1 MLSLRR
7 PDIIRIASRG
17 SRLAMWQSEWVR
29 GRLAAAWPDRRFD
42 IVKIETVGD
51 KILDRPLP
59 EIGGKGLFT
68 EELESA
74 LRSAD
79 VDLAVHSLKDLPTD
93 LAPGLVVGAV
103 CEREDPRD
111 AWVSGSNGAPDIP
124 AVAPGAR
131 IGTSSERRRAQVLAA
146 RPDVQV
152 ASIRG
157 NVETRLRKLDE
168 GQYDAVIVAAAGLLR
183 LGLAERITSFLEPP
197 EWLSAPGQGAVAV
210 ESRAD
215 DSAIDILLRPIEDDT
230 ARAETAAE
238 RSLLARLQGGCQ
250 VPVGARA
257 WARGDELILHA
268 LVATPDGS
276 QVIRANGTGVCDQA
290 AELGVRVAE
299 GMLERGGEAIV
310 ATFREPGNGG

>member
-1 MLSLRR
+1 
-7 PDIIRIASRG
+7 
-17 SRLAMWQSEWVR
+17 MWQSEWVR
-29 GRLAAAWPDRRFD
+29 DRLAAAWPDRRFE
-42 IVKIETVGD
+42 IVEIETKGD
-51 KILDRPLP
+51 RILDRPLP

-74 LRSAD
+74 LRSGD

-93 LAPGLVVGAV
+93 PAVGLKVGAV

-111 AWVSGSNGAPDIP
+111 AWVSAAGGPPDIAAAQP
-124 AVAPGAR
+124 NAR
-131 IGTSSERRRAQVLAA
+131 IGTSSERRRAQLLAA

-168 GQYDAVIVAAAGLLR
+168 GQYDAVIMAAAGLLR
-183 LGLAERITSFLEPP
+183 LGLAQRITSYLEPP

-215 DSAIDILLRPIEDDT
+215 DPVIDELLRPIDDDA
-230 ARAETAAE
+230 ARAETVAE
-238 RSLLARLQGGCQ
+238 RTLLAALQGGCQ

-257 WARGDELILHA
+257 WARGEELILHA

-276 QVIRANGTGVCDQA
+276 QVIRAHGGAGRDNA
-290 AELGVRVAE
+290 EELGVRVAE
-299 GMLERGGEAIV
+299 DMLSRGGEAIV
-310 ATFREPGNGG
+310 ATFREAGSGG

>member
-1 MLSLRR
+1 
-7 PDIIRIASRG
+7 
-17 SRLAMWQSEWVR
+17 MWQSEWVR
-29 GRLAAAWPDRRFD
+29 DRLAAAWPDRRFE
-42 IVKIETVGD
+42 IVEIETKGD
-51 KILDRPLP
+51 RILDRPLP

-74 LRSAD
+74 LRSGD

-93 LAPGLVVGAV
+93 SAVGLKVGAV

-111 AWVSGSNGAPDIP
+111 AWVSAAGGPPDIAAAQP
-124 AVAPGAR
+124 NAR

-168 GQYDAVIVAAAGLLR
+168 GQYDAVIMAAAGLLR
-183 LGLAERITSFLEPP
+183 LGLAQRITSYLEPP

-215 DSAIDILLRPIEDDT
+215 DPVIDELLRPIDDDA
-230 ARAETAAE
+230 ARAETVAE
-238 RSLLARLQGGCQ
+238 RTLLAALQGGCQ

-257 WARGDELILHA
+257 WARGEELILHA

-276 QVIRANGTGVCDQA
+276 QVIRAHGGAGRDNA
-290 AELGVRVAE
+290 EELGVRVAE
-299 GMLERGGEAIV
+299 DMLSRGGEAIV
-310 ATFREPGNGG
+310 ATFREAGSGG

>member
-1 MLSLRR
+1 
-7 PDIIRIASRG
+7 
-17 SRLAMWQSEWVR
+17 MWQSEWVR
-29 GRLAAAWPDRRFD
+29 DRLAAAWPDLRFE
-42 IVKIETVGD
+42 IVEIETKGD

-74 LRSAD
+74 LRSGD

-93 LAPGLVVGAV
+93 PAVGLKVGAV

-111 AWVSGSNGAPDIP
+111 AWVGAAGGPPDIAAAQP
-124 AVAPGAR
+124 NAR

-168 GQYDAVIVAAAGLLR
+168 GQYDAVIMAVAGLLR
-183 LGLAERITSFLEPP
+183 LGLAQRITSYLEPP

-215 DSAIDILLRPIEDDT
+215 DPVIDDLLRPIDDDA

-238 RSLLARLQGGCQ
+238 RTLLAALQGGCQ

-257 WARGDELILHA
+257 WARGEELILHA
-268 LVATPDGS
+268 LVATPDGA
-276 QVIRANGTGVCDQA
+276 QVIRAHGGGGRDNA
-290 AELGVRVAE
+290 EELGVRVAE
-299 GMLERGGEAIV
+299 DMLSRGGEAIV
-310 ATFREPGNGG
+310 ATFREAGSGG

>member
-1 MLSLRR
+1 
-7 PDIIRIASRG
+7 
-17 SRLAMWQSEWVR
+17 MWQSEWVR
-29 GRLAAAWPDRRFD
+29 DRLAATWPDRRFE

-51 KILDRPLP
+51 KLLDRPLP

-74 LRSAD
+74 LRSGD

-93 LAPGLVVGAV
+93 LGAGLRLGAV
-103 CEREDPRD
+103 CLREDPRD
-111 AWVSGSNGAPDIP
+111 AWVS
-124 AVAPGAR
+124 APGGASDIRAAAPRAR
-131 IGTSSERRRAQVLAA
+131 VGTSSERRRAQVLAA

-152 ASIRG
+152 AAIRG

-168 GQYDAVIVAAAGLLR
+168 GQYDAVIMAAAGLLR
-183 LGLAERITSFLEPP
+183 LGLAQRITSYLDPP

-210 ESRAD
+210 ESRED
-215 DSAIDILLRPIEDDT
+215 DPAIDQLLRPIEDGT

-238 RSLLARLQGGCQ
+238 RTLLARLQGGCQ

-276 QVIRANGTGVCDQA
+276 RVIRANGSGVCNQA
-290 AELGVRVAE
+290 EELGVRVADD
-299 GMLERGGEAIV
+299 MLERGGEAIV

>member
-1 MLSLRR
+1 
-7 PDIIRIASRG
+7 
-17 SRLAMWQSEWVR
+17 MWQSEWVR
-29 GRLAAAWPDRRFD
+29 DKLSAAWPDRRFE

-74 LRSAD
+74 LRSGD
-79 VDLAVHSLKDLPTD
+79 VDVAVHSLKDLPTE
-93 LAPGLVVGAV
+93 LAAGLVVGAV

-111 AWVSGSNGAPDIP
+111 AWVSGSGGATDIR
-124 AVAPGAR
+124 AVPPGAR
-131 IGTSSERRRAQVLAA
+131 IGTSSERRRALVLAA
-146 RPDVQV
+146 RPDVLV
-152 ASIRG
+152 ESIRG

-168 GQYDAVIVAAAGLLR
+168 GRYDAVIMAAAGLVR
-183 LGLAERITSFLEPP
+183 LGLAQRITSYLEPP

-210 ESRAD
+210 ESRED
-215 DSAIDILLRPIEDDT
+215 DLAIDELLRPIDDDA

-238 RSLLARLQGGCQ
+238 RTLLARLQGGCQ

-257 WARGDELILHA
+257 WAHGAELTLHA

-276 QVIRANGTGVCDQA
+276 RVIRANGSGASDRA
-290 AELGVRVAE
+290 EELGVRVAE
-299 GMLERGGEAIV
+299 EMLDRGGEAIV
-310 ATFREPGNGG
+310 ATFREPANGG

>member
-1 MLSLRR
+1 
-7 PDIIRIASRG
+7 
-17 SRLAMWQSEWVR
+17 MWQSEWVR
-29 GRLAAAWPDRRFD
+29 DRLAAAWPDRRFE
-42 IVKIETVGD
+42 IVEFETLGD
-51 KILDRPLP
+51 RVLDRPLP

-93 LAPGLVVGAV
+93 LAPGLKVGAV

-111 AWVSGSNGAPDIP
+111 VWVGAADGPHDVLM
-124 AVAPGAR
+124 ARPGAT
-131 IGTSSERRRAQVLAA
+131 IGTSSERRRAQILAA

-152 ASIRG
+152 AEVRG

-168 GQYDAVIVAAAGLLR
+168 GQYDALIMAAAGLLR
-183 LGLAERITSFLEPP
+183 LGRAGRISSYLEPP

-210 ESRAD
+210 ECRQD
-215 DSAIDILLRPIEDDT
+215 DPGIDELLRAIEDDG

-238 RSLLARLQGGCQ
+238 RAVLARLQGGCQ

-257 WARGDELILHA
+257 WARGAALVLHA
-268 LVATPDGS
+268 LIATRDGS
-276 QVIRANGTGVCDQA
+276 KLIRAHGEGRPQRPE
-290 AELGVRVAE
+290 ELGIRVAE
-299 GMLERGGEAIV
+299 EMLSRGGEVIV
-310 ATFREPGNGG
+310 AAFRESGSGG

>member
-1 MLSLRR
+1 
-7 PDIIRIASRG
+7 
-17 SRLAMWQSEWVR
+17 MWQSEWVR
-29 GRLAAAWPDRRFD
+29 DSLAAAWPDRRFE
-42 IVKIETVGD
+42 IVKIETAGD
-51 KILDRPLP
+51 RVLDRPLP

-74 LRSAD
+74 LRSGD

-93 LAPGLVVGAV
+93 LGVGLGLGAV
-103 CEREDPRD
+103 CLREDPRD
-111 AWVSGSNGAPDIP
+111 AWVSATGGASDIR
-124 AVAPGAR
+124 AAASAAS

-168 GQYDAVIVAAAGLLR
+168 GEYDAVIMAAAGLLR
-183 LGLAERITSFLEPP
+183 LGLAQRITSYLDPP

-210 ESRAD
+210 ESRED
-215 DSAIDILLRPIEDDT
+215 DPAIDELLRPIEDAA
-230 ARAETAAE
+230 ARVETAAE
-238 RSLLARLQGGCQ
+238 RTLLARLQGGCQ

-268 LVATPDGS
+268 LVATPDGA
-276 QVIRANGTGVCDQA
+276 QVIRANGSGVCDRA
-290 AELGVRVAE
+290 EELGVRVAE
-299 GMLERGGEAIV
+299 DMLERGGEAIV